1 VVAVVVAAPAFAQPG
16 LAAPYVI
23 DGPSPDIASLQGMSI
38 ARDGTGGVA
47 YLKRIGGVAHVF
59 VSRLGGGVFRAP
71 QQVDL
76 GLPGATSH
84 PVIAATPGGGLFVA
98 FINGGGLYVTQAL
111 DNGGWSGPQG
121 LYTNADSPSIAMASG
136 VGYLAFTADAGS
148 GTDVLTEYYDGDSW
162 QLASPS
168 AMNVNPGD
176 DAGAGAGR
184 PQVAAAGDGIGIVT
198 WGENGHVYSRRV
210 WGTGTSVQYAQLDPS
225 TWSGW
230 NETSADS
237 PSISV
242 GGDSSYVGVTFRE
255 TLASGSATQ
264 SRVLMTRQVAES
276 VAPTVAT
283 DGLTTP
289 GGANATQPA
298 IALNEYGRG
307 FATAVTD
314 SNQVIGTPLGTNGAP
329 AQPEQI
335 NTAADPV
342 NPYAVPALA
351 GLSST
356 FIAWQGGAS
365 EIDLRFAQDG
375 SHLGST
381 MVASSP
387 SVGPTQAADGLA
399 GDGDNEGDAAV
410 AWVQGTPGM
419 LSIDAAQLYQPPHVA
434 RPTIKLVYARRPQPV
449 LTWSPSL
456 SDWGGISYTV
466 TLDGVA
472 IAHTTGNSALVPTPL
487 IDGPHVWQVTTA
499 NPSGLTS
506 TSPAATVFVDTTPPN
521 LRIQLSGKSILG
533 DRLTLA
539 LHHVD
544 LPDPLQSG
552 ARASGVKS
560 LSIGWGDRSPT
571 LTGSRRTSS
580 RHVYAKTGRYR
591 ITIRLTDRAGNT
603 TTIVRRVRIVPK
615 PRPKHRKHRK
625 PGKNGAAHA

>member
-1 VVAVVVAAPAFAQPG
+1 
-16 LAAPYVI
+16 
-23 DGPSPDIASLQGMSI
+23 
-38 ARDGTGGVA
+38 
-47 YLKRIGGVAHVF
+47 
-59 VSRLGGGVFRAP
+59 
-71 QQVDL
+71 
-76 GLPGATSH
+76 
-84 PVIAATPGGGLFVA
+84 
-98 FINGGGLYVTQAL
+98 
-111 DNGGWSGPQG
+111 
-121 LYTNADSPSIAMASG
+121 MASG

-168 AMNVNPGD
+168 AMNVDPGD

-210 WGTGTSVQYAQLDPS
+210 WGTGTSVQIAQLDPS

-230 NETSADS
+230 DETSADS

-242 GGDSSYVGVTFRE
+242 GGDSSYVGVAFHETF
-255 TLASGSATQ
+255 TSGGATQ
-264 SRVLMTRQVAES
+264 SRVLMTRRIAET
-276 VAPTVAT
+276 VAPTVAI

-298 IALNEYGRG
+298 IGLNEYGRG

-314 SNQVIGTPLGTNGAP
+314 ANQVIGTPLFNNGAP
-329 AQPEQI
+329 GQPEQI
-335 NTAADPV
+335 NTAADAV
-342 NPYAVPALA
+342 DPYAVPGLA
-351 GLSST
+351 GVTST

-387 SVGPTQAADGLA
+387 SGGPTQAADGLA
-399 GDGDNEGDAAV
+399 GGGDNEGDAAV
-410 AWVQGTPGM
+410 AWVQGTPGA
-419 LSIDAAQLYQPPHVA
+419 LSIDAAQLYQPPHAA
-434 RPTIKLVYARRPQPV
+434 RPPTKLVYTRRPQPV

-456 SDWGGISYTV
+456 SDWGGTSYTV
-466 TLDGVA
+466 TLDGIS
-472 IAHTTGNSALVPTPL
+472 IARTTGDSAIVPNPL

-499 NPSGLTS
+499 NPSGQTS
-506 TSPAATVFVDTTPPN
+506 TSAAATVFVDTTPPHLQVQ
-521 LRIQLSGKSILG
+521 LRGKSILG
-533 DRLTLA
+533 DRLTLVPN
-539 LHHVD
+539 HVD
-544 LPDPLQSG
+544 RPDPLEPG
-552 ARASGVKS
+552 AKASGVKS
-560 LSIGWGDRSPT
+560 LSISWGDRSPP
-571 LTGSRRTSS
+571 LTGSRRASS

-603 TTIVRRVRIVPK
+603 TTVIRRVRIVPK